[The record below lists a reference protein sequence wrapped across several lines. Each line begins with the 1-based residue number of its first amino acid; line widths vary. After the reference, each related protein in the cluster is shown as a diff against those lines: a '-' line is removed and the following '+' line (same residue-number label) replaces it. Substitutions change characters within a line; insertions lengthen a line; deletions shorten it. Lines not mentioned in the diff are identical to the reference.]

1 MTNTK
6 QFIEDGIAGGWGGS
20 FLTTKRVTLKNGR
33 VTLKYEECE
42 GGGWTSKHKENIPLS
57 EALLDPKFWQAVGK
71 TRGQPNTHKYT
82 MMYFMS
88 LLADGLTIEDSLTK
102 LR

>member
-1 MTNTK
+1 MTE
-6 QFIEDGIAGGWGGS
+6 IETTINDAIEGGWGGS

-42 GGGWTSKHKENIPLS
+42 GGGWTSKWSENLAVEQI
-57 EALLDPKFWQAVGK
+57 LLDPTFWQAVEK
-71 TRGQPNTHKYT
+71 HY
-82 MMYFMS
+82 
-88 LLADGLTIEDSLTK
+88 DSSATK